1 MSLFRNALLAAAV
14 APFVLLAPA
23 MASAETIS
31 GAMAKAYQ
39 NHPDLN
45 AARAALR
52 ATDENVT
59 IAKSGFRPQIA
70 ASASATRVSLETQ
83 RHQFRSGSSII
94 PSQNIRSQYNTSS
107 MALTITQQ
115 IFDGFQTLNN
125 VRSAEAGV
133 LANRENL
140 RANEISI
147 LLSAAQAYSNIAR
160 DQQIVSIRKQNLNF
174 LKEQVRAAESRLNV
188 GEGTRT
194 DVAQSEAELANA
206 ESLLASAI
214 AQLRT
219 SEATYVQI
227 VGEMPTGIKPASP
240 AKRGMP
246 SNLDS
251 AVAFGIRQNPNVLAA
266 LHAVDAA
273 GYNVKSAEG
282 VLLPG
287 VVIQG
292 SVGRNTTD
300 GSSDSTEGSITARLT
315 VPIYQGGAEYG
326 QVRQAKERLS
336 ERRILVDSVRS
347 DVRQMIVS
355 AYAQFE
361 AAKAAIAAN
370 RKQISAAK
378 LALDGVLEERNV
390 GQATTLD
397 VLIQQQDLLEAQ
409 ESLVLS
415 EYIAVV
421 ASYSLIAAMGDL
433 TVTSQGLQVAEYRA
447 EKHYEAVKDKW
458 FGLRTVDGR

>member
-1 MSLFRNALLAAAV
+1 MSLFRNALLAATV

-39 NHPDLN
+39 NNPDLN

-59 IAKSGFRPQIA
+59 IAKAGYRPQIA
-70 ASASATRVSLETQ
+70 ASASGSLVD
-83 RHQFRSGSSII
+83 RR
-94 PSQNIRSQYNTSS
+94 TSS
-107 MALTITQQ
+107 PFNPRDQYHTGSLALTITQQ

-125 VRSAEAGV
+125 VRSAESGV

-160 DQQIVSIRKQNLNF
+160 DQQIVTIRKQNLNF
-174 LKEQVRAAESRLNV
+174 LKEQVRAADSRLNV

-206 ESLLASAI
+206 EALLASAV

-227 VGEMPTGIKPASP
+227 VGDMPTGIKPAAP

-246 SNLDS
+246 RNLDG
-251 AVAFGIRQNPNVLAA
+251 AVAFGIQQNPNVLAA

-282 VLLPG
+282 ILLPG
-287 VVIQG
+287 VVVQG
-292 SVGRNTTD
+292 AVGRNTSD
-300 GSSDSTEGSITARLT
+300 SFNSSDSTEGSITAQIR

-370 RKQISAAK
+370 RKQIAAAK
-378 LALDGVLEERNV
+378 LALEGVLEERNV

-415 EYIAVV
+415 EHIAVV